1 MAKGK
6 RVARR
11 AIRKAK
17 KQLAN
22 RKKRMA
28 KKNMDT
34 FFLRARITASI
45 LPSQGVTVANYVSS
59 FWKLLDPTSSVGVT
73 QNSEFG
79 MYSKIYD
86 RVRVNR
92 MRIRIIPKANVL
104 DMGGAQNDT
113 QYNLTGDGRVH
124 TAIFR
129 EPDGFNTTVSR
140 FQRQPSY
147 KGYSVLKRFTRSYG
161 IKYPTGVWLDA
172 QNVYNDTTLLQR
184 LGAFGGIGIYAE
196 NLLEDNLEIYNEPWA
211 AVEISYDC
219 VFQGKTVT
227 ALSMDASGNITLA
240 NPLNLTPAAP
250 SKLVAISGTFADTRA
265 VGYDPSTGELLE
277 VSKDDTSAP

>member
-1 MAKGK
+1 MAKRVSK
-6 RVARR
+6 RAMRR
-11 AIRKAK
+11 AKRAV
-17 KQLAN
+17 AN

-34 FFLRARITASI
+34 FFLKARITASI
-45 LPSQGVTVANYVSS
+45 LPSQGVVVANYVSS
-59 FWKLLDPTSSVGVT
+59 FWKLLDATSTVGVT
-73 QNSEFG
+73 RNSEFG

-86 RVRVNR
+86 RVRINR
-92 MRIRIIPKANVL
+92 LRVRVVPKANVL

-113 QYNLTGDGRVH
+113 QYNLTGDGRMH

-129 EPDGFNTTVSR
+129 EPDGFSTTVSR

-147 KGYSVLKRFTRSYG
+147 KGYSVLKPFTRTYG

-172 QNVYNDTTLLQR
+172 QDIYSDTTLLQR
-184 LGAFGGIGIYAE
+184 LGAFGGVGIYGE

-211 AVEISYDC
+211 AVELTYDC

-227 ALSMDASGNITLA
+227 ALAMDASGNITLS
-240 NPLNLTPAAP
+240 NPVHLAPAAP

-265 VGYDPSTGELLE
+265 TGYDPITGELVE